1 MFRESLSLATYIR
14 PFDRDIANGS
24 GQLRRLQ
31 QIESL
36 QQHTL
41 LQVAVKRDA
50 KVVAHGP
57 RKKNCARRLDLFRHI
72 SSDGN
77 RDGGY
82 TASLNRTLDQS
93 DGLMADRSSG
103 DQQGDIGFLFH
114 RNRVGDPVRDRALKL
129 LRIHVV
135 TDEAEEIPGQAAE
148 HTLRR

>member
-1 MFRESLSLATYIR
+1 M
-14 PFDRDIANGS
+14 
-24 GQLRRLQ
+24 RRLQ
-31 QIESL
+31 QIESF

-41 LQVAVKRDA
+41 LQIAVKRDS
-50 KVVAHGP
+50 KVMAHGP
-57 RKKNCARRLDLFRHI
+57 RQKNSTRCFDLFRHI

-77 RDGGY
+77 RDRGY
-82 TASLNRTLDQS
+82 TSRLNRTLDQS

-114 RNRVGDPVRDRALKL
+114 PNRVGDPVCDRALEP

-135 TDEAEEIPGQAAE
+135 TDEAEEILGQGAE